1 MNIKNTALI
10 GLALPL
16 LAGCGQVVG
25 AFVPPQTVSNPG
37 NLTGAT
43 LSTASAMR
51 IQTVVGDI
59 QYDTSAALPPQSF
72 ADIKYPDDVPFG
84 IRPRAVSLKVAFS
97 KAAVVGPCV
106 APDTFT
112 VTLKTFSASL
122 WNSGDKAGAATLS
135 GAPNLT
141 VKATRTGVGAGGTT
155 YSLAANSVSVSANAA
170 TTDRAIDIL
179 TTGGQNDASAS
190 AQISADSDALAGC
203 HLSFTLGD
211 SSVTLSNF
219 K

>member
-1 MNIKNTALI
+1 M
-10 GLALPL
+10 
-16 LAGCGQVVG
+16 CR
-25 AFVPPQTVSNPG
+25 AFCLFLKHRRDRTLHNPG
-37 NLTGAT
+37 NLSGAI
-43 LSTASAMR
+43 LSTSSALR
-51 IQTVVGDI
+51 VQTVVGDI

-84 IRPRAVSLKVAFS
+84 IRPRAVSLKVAFGS
-97 KAAVVGPCV
+97 AAVSGPCL
-106 APDTFT
+106 APESFT

-122 WNSGDKAGAATLS
+122 WNSGNKAGAATLS
-135 GAPNLT
+135 GTPNLT
-141 VKATRTGVGAGGTT
+141 VKATRIGVGAGGTT

-211 SSVTLSNF
+211 SSVVLSNF